1 MIKSRRELNA
11 YIKADRERQSIKYPL
26 LSAITYSESY
36 LVRHY
41 LIVLRHYEYWLNKW
55 EEYSEKSFFARLVG
69 GGHFCTSCFVF
80 PSLEKV
86 MY

>member
-1 MIKSRRELNA
+1 MIKSRKELNA
-11 YIKADRERQSIKYPL
+11 YIKADQDRQPIKYPF
-26 LSAITYSESY
+26 LSAITFSESY

-55 EEYSEKSFFARLVG
+55 ENYSEKSFFARLVG
-69 GGHFCTSCFVF
+69 GGRFCISYFVF
-80 PSLEKV
+80 PSLETV